1 MKSLQFSLKR
11 IQLDEK
17 SALWALL
24 AACILA
30 FGLLIPQLGYY
41 QDDWNVV
48 YYHYRYGPGGILE
61 LMQYD
66 GRPFA
71 SWIYL
76 VGFTL
81 LGYKPLAWQVA
92 ALLMR
97 WLSVVMAWGIFRSL
111 WPKAGWQNFTA
122 ALLFALYPFF
132 VLQPLATTFIHHW
145 TGYFL
150 FGLSIFFMLQSL
162 KKRYWLYTLLAI
174 VTQFLHL
181 FTLEFYAGIDLL
193 RPLLIWIALSI
204 SAQDTVKEKL
214 KTSLRLW
221 LPYLAVFV
229 VYFVWRGFLY
239 HAAAEGR
246 NEPVGLTALLEN
258 PIATVIST
266 ALIALPDLA
275 LVLVASWNKLLDPS
289 ALALRVSINRYALLI
304 GLMGGCSLFWFFSRQ
319 NSWASNQET
328 LDATGSPARQML
340 TVGGIALLLGLLPVY
355 AAGYEIHTKLPPWNS
370 RFSLGTLFGAALFIT
385 ALIDLVVKVPR
396 TRWLIISMLAGLL
409 FGWHLRSANDF
420 RWAWEKQVNFY
431 RQLYLRA
438 PSIQPGTAILS
449 EEEFLMYMGT
459 YPISFGINAIYDQPR
474 ETDSEEMNLWYLP
487 LVEFSNDLEA
497 HLNGEPFSDR
507 RASVTFQGEPGG
519 SIVISFDPGLDQ
531 CLWVM
536 RPEYAQAKFLSH
548 TLRQLS
554 TISHVARIG
563 QSPQSEESF
572 LTKYLYTHP
581 EQDWCYYY
589 TKADLAAQY
598 QQWEE
603 VTHLWELARQDNLK
617 PGHGFEY
624 LPFIEAYAQQ
634 EDWET
639 ASEMTI
645 TAQKTAQGIHPLLCT
660 VWNRIQANTPD
671 SPEKT
676 QALQAVLGRLK
687 CDQASE

>member
-1 MKSLQFSLKR
+1 MKLLFSFPKH

-17 SALWALL
+17 SVPWALL

-30 FGLLIPQLGYY
+30 FGLLTPQLGYY

-48 YYHYRYGPGGILE
+48 YYHYRYGAPGILE

-76 VGFTL
+76 LGFAI
-81 LGYKPLAWQVA
+81 LGYKPLAWQIA

-97 WLSVVMAWGIFRSL
+97 WLSVVMVWSIFRAV
-111 WPKAGWQNFTA
+111 WPKAGWKNFTA

-162 KKRYWLYTLLAI
+162 KKHYWPYTILAI
-174 VTQFLHL
+174 ATQFLHL
-181 FTLEFYAGIDLL
+181 FTLEFYSGIDLL
-193 RPLLIWIALSI
+193 RPVLIWIALGASRT
-204 SAQDTVKEKL
+204 DTSREKL
-214 KTSLRLW
+214 KASLRVW
-221 LPYLAVFV
+221 LPYLLMFIL
-229 VYFVWRGFLY
+229 YFIWRGFLY

-246 NEPVGLTALLEN
+246 NEPVGLTALLQD
-258 PIATVIST
+258 PITTILSTVLT
-266 ALIALPDLA
+266 ALPDL
-275 LVLVASWNKLLDPS
+275 VLVVVSSWGKILDPS
-289 ALALRVSINRYALLI
+289 TLALQVSINRIALLV
-304 GLMGGCSLFWFFSRQ
+304 GLVGGWGLFWFFSNQ
-319 NSWASNQET
+319 NAWKAEEIQDAAAS
-328 LDATGSPARQML
+328 SRQML
-340 TVGGIALLLGLLPVY
+340 AVGGMALLLGLLPVY

-370 RFSLGTLFGAALFIT
+370 RFSLGLLFGAALFIT
-385 ALIDLVVKVPR
+385 ALLDLIVKGPR
-396 TRWLIISMLAGLL
+396 TRWVIISILAGLL
-409 FGWHLRSANDF
+409 FGWHLRSTNDF
-420 RWAWEKQVNFY
+420 RWAWDKQVNFY
-431 RQLYLRA
+431 RQLSLRA

-449 EEEFLMYMGT
+449 EDEFLMFMGT
-459 YPISFGINAIYDQPR
+459 YPISFGINAIYSRPG
-474 ETDSEEMNLWYLP
+474 EMGSKEMDLWYLP
-487 LVEFSNDLEA
+487 LVEFYKNLEA

-519 SIVISFDPGLDQ
+519 SIVISFDPGMNQ

-536 RPEYAQAKFLSH
+536 RPEYAQAKLLSP

-554 TISHVARIG
+554 TLSHVERIA
-563 QSPQSEESF
+563 QTPASDENF
-572 LTKYLYTHP
+572 LSKYLYPRP

-603 VTHLWELARQDNLK
+603 VTRLWEQAGQAGLQ

-624 LPFIEAYAQQ
+624 LPFIEAYAHQG
-634 EDWET
+634 EWET
-639 ASEMTI
+639 AREMTV
-645 TAQKTAQGIHPLLCT
+645 TAQKTVQGIQPLLCT
-660 VWNRIQANTPD
+660 VWERIQATTPT
-671 SPEKT
+671 STNRKET
-676 QALQAVLGRLK
+676 LQTVWERLK
-687 CDQASE
+687 CSQADK

>member
-1 MKSLQFSLKR
+1 MKSFLSFAKR
-11 IQLDEK
+11 IWLDEK
-17 SALWALL
+17 SVPWALL

-30 FGLLIPQLGYY
+30 FGLLTPGLGYY

-48 YYHYRYGPGGILE
+48 YYHYRYGPRGILE

-76 VGFTL
+76 AGFAL

-97 WLSVVMAWGIFRSL
+97 WLSVVTAWGIFRSL
-111 WPKAGWQNFTA
+111 WPRAGWQNFTA
-122 ALLFALYPFF
+122 ALLFAIYPFF

-162 KKRYWLYTLLAI
+162 KQRYWLYTVLALL
-174 VTQFLHL
+174 TQFLHL

-193 RPLLIWIALSI
+193 RPMLICIALGVSTR
-204 SAQDTVKEKL
+204 DTLKGKL

-221 LPYLAVFV
+221 LPYLGMFI

-246 NEPVGLTALLEN
+246 NDPVGLTALLN
-258 PIATVIST
+258 DPITTIIST
-266 ALIALPDLA
+266 ALTALPDLA
-275 LVLVASWNKLLDPS
+275 LVLASSWNKLLDPS
-289 ALALRVSINRYALLI
+289 ALELRVSINRYALLI
-304 GLMGGCSLFWFFSRQ
+304 GLAGGCALYWFFTRQ
-319 NSWASNQET
+319 SAWMSVEEAT
-328 LDATGSPARQML
+328 DAGSPARQML

-370 RFSLGTLFGAALFIT
+370 RFSLGMLFGAALFVT

-396 TRWLIISMLAGLL
+396 TRWIIISMLAGLL
-409 FGWHLRSANDF
+409 FGWHLRYANDF

-449 EEEFLMYMGT
+449 EDEFLMFMGT
-459 YPISFGINAIYDQPR
+459 YPVSFGVNAIYDQP
-474 ETDSEEMNLWYLP
+474 EATASKEMHLWYLP
-487 LVEFSNDLEA
+487 LVEFYNGLEA
-497 HLNGEPFSDR
+497 HLDGEPFSDR

-536 RPEYAQAKFLSH
+536 RPEYANAKFLSP

-554 TISHVARIG
+554 TISHVERIG
-563 QSPQSEESF
+563 QSSQSEGSF
-572 LTKYLYTHP
+572 LTRYLYTRS

-589 TKADLAAQY
+589 TRADLAAQY
-598 QQWEE
+598 QQWEQ
-603 VTHLWELARQDNLK
+603 VSRLWELARQDGVR

-624 LPFIEAYAQQ
+624 LPFIEAYAHQGG
-634 EDWET
+634 WET
-639 ASEMTI
+639 AREMTI
-645 TAQKTAQGIHPLLCT
+645 TAQKTAQGINPLLCT
-660 VWNRIQANTPD
+660 VWDRIQANTPD
-671 SPEKT
+671 FPEKT
-676 QALQAVLGRLK
+676 QALQDVRERLK
-687 CDQASE
+687 CNQGNK